1 MERTMEKLTLNR
13 LQMPVITGTPRLPA
27 HPAPAEA
34 AQSFD
39 SVLRGQMEKAEGL
52 NFSKHAIN
60 RVQQRGI
67 DLSGDSLTRLTEGVK
82 IAESRGL
89 DDTLILVDQTA
100 FIVSVKNSTVVTA
113 VDGRDLRGNVFTN
126 IDGTVII

>member
-1 MERTMEKLTLNR
+1 MEKLTLNR

-27 HPAPAEA
+27 HPVPAAEP

-52 NFSKHAIN
+52 NFSKHAIS

-67 DLSGDSLTRLTEGVK
+67 DLSGDNLTRLTEGVK